1 MLKIIE
7 IAIREYLATVK
18 TKTFLVSLCITPM
31 VIVLIQFLDNRTN
44 PTYVTER
51 VPQKIVIIDQVGTLE
66 NEIKQVF
73 SEHNQGKPMHQIIIK
88 NYIED
93 YLSSNKYIEKCVK
106 EICDG
111 KLDAYLSI
119 DEENSNGTISLKF
132 YSKKRASSDFTM
144 FDTVKMLISE
154 AVLYQKYKFHNFS
167 HDLIESLHQNIN
179 VQHLKAFTQ
188 LDSNQNSDSAVLT
201 FFFYMYI
208 MYMGIFST
216 SQRIISSLIEEK
228 NTRIMEVLLSI
239 LTPCQL
245 IAGKI
250 FGLAAVGLTLVGFWL
265 SIVHFFLMKVG
276 IIEILSVTVISY
288 FFVYYILGFLLISS
302 LAAAI
307 GSVCNSNKEAHNFSI
322 LISLLLALPMF
333 VCTYVFENPDS
344 ILAIFLSFFPL
355 TAPITMVQRILFSAE
370 VNHPYAM
377 LSIFLLIVS
386 IFISIQ
392 FSAKILRTG
401 ILIYGKPLKIRE
413 ILRWLKHK

>member
-1 MLKIIE
+1 
-7 IAIREYLATVK
+7 
-18 TKTFLVSLCITPM
+18 
-31 VIVLIQFLDNRTN
+31 
-44 PTYVTER
+44 
-51 VPQKIVIIDQVGTLE
+51 
-66 NEIKQVF
+66 
-73 SEHNQGKPMHQIIIK
+73 
-88 NYIED
+88 
-93 YLSSNKYIEKCVK
+93 
-106 EICDG
+106 
-111 KLDAYLSI
+111 
-119 DEENSNGTISLKF
+119 
-132 YSKKRASSDFTM
+132 
-144 FDTVKMLISE
+144 
-154 AVLYQKYKFHNFS
+154 
-167 HDLIESLHQNIN
+167 
-179 VQHLKAFTQ
+179 
-188 LDSNQNSDSAVLT
+188 
-201 FFFYMYI
+201 